1 MNMQK
6 KGLKMAL
13 MGALMSLA
21 FGHTAF
27 ADDMAKDTK
36 KAAKAHKERVVD
48 QAEADYKAAKA
59 ACKEKS
65 GNERD
70 VCMKEAKG
78 NYKTAKAEAK
88 AQKKSTD
95 AKAEAGE
102 EKREAA
108 YKTAKE
114 KCDAM
119 SGDAKDA
126 CIADVKAKYP
136 H

>member
-1 MNMQK
+1 MQK
-6 KGLKMAL
+6 NTLKIAL
-13 MGALMSLA
+13 VSVLMSLA
-21 FGHTAF
+21 FGAPAF

-36 KAAKAHKERVVD
+36 QTAKDHSKRVVN

-59 ACKEKS
+59 ACKQKE

-88 AQKKSTD
+88 AAKKSTD

-108 YKTAKE
+108 YNTAKE
-114 KCDAM
+114 KCDAL
-119 SGDAKDA
+119 SGAAKDS
-126 CIADVKAKYP
+126 CMADVKAKYP